1 MCKNMRKKVGFWALV
16 FVEITLI
23 GAEKWKK
30 SGVMMAIFLANV
42 Q

>member
-1 MCKNMRKKVGFWALV
+1 MCKNMRKETGFWPFV
-16 FVEITLI
+16 FIGITLI